1 MNLQS
6 VVVKIFFF
14 VCLLGYLSQ
23 FFIRTLTNVGT
34 KKTIYHEKQA
44 FQIPSW
50 TPHILFFLQDTII
63 AEWWQADEFQCYY
76 YHPYRKIIDVQNS
89 LVARENETN
98 LLHSTGHN
106 QRLIPQDEA
115 TLAAAMTRSGT
126 LVGRL
131 GVILLVTV
139 AAAVGVVV
147 GISLGV
153 ATGEG
158 TASSSEG
165 LRESMRSSSSRK

>member
-1 MNLQS
+1 M
-6 VVVKIFFF
+6 IHT
-14 VCLLGYLSQ
+14 
-23 FFIRTLTNVGT
+23 RTLTNAGT
-34 KKTIYHEKQA
+34 KKTIYQEKQA
-44 FQIPSW
+44 FQIESW

-89 LVARENETN
+89 LVARENETS

-106 QRLIPQDEA
+106 QRLVPQDEA

-131 GVILLVTV
+131 GVLLLVTV
-139 AAAVGVVV
+139 AAAVGVVA
-147 GISLGV
+147 GISMGM
-153 ATGEG
+153 AMGEG

-165 LRESMRSSSSRK
+165 LRESVRSSSSQK